1 MGTVLI
7 NFLGQPG
14 SGKSVLGTQL
24 FSELKIRGFDV
35 EFVNEFVKTWTYTGR
50 KVNKFGQYYIFGM
63 ETENQSRLFNKVDY
77 IIADSPVLLTSFYQ
91 QYYWGSYFLET
102 PANEFYT
109 FAEEEGVIV
118 HNIFI
123 DRKFKYN
130 PKGRFQTEE
139 ESEEVRQQLL
149 KFMDNNG
156 YAYHHLKVPVKER
169 INTILDI
176 LGVREMDTESTILPE
191 HSLIQ

>member
-1 MGTVLI
+1 MSTVLI

-24 FSELKIRGFDV
+24 YSELKIRDYEV

-50 KVNKFGQYYIFGM
+50 KVNKFGQYYIFGQ
-63 ETENQSRLFNKVDY
+63 ETEQQSRLFNKVNF

-91 QYYWGSYFLET
+91 RYYWGSDALVI
-102 PANEFYT
+102 PAKEFYK
-109 FAEEEGVIV
+109 FAEEEGVKV
-118 HNIFI
+118 VNLFI

-139 ESEEVRQQLL
+139 ESEEVRKELL
-149 KFMDNNG
+149 QFLNENG
-156 YAYHHLKVPVKER
+156 YEYYHLKVPVKER
-169 INTILDI
+169 ISTILEI
-176 LGVREMDTESTILPE
+176 LGVDKDESEELP
-191 HSLIQ
+191 S

>member
-1 MGTVLI
+1 MSTVLI

-24 FSELKIRGFDV
+24 YSELKIRDYEV

-50 KVNKFGQYYIFGM
+50 KVNKFGQYYIFGQ
-63 ETENQSRLFNKVDY
+63 ETEQQSRLFNKVDF

-91 QYYWGSYFLET
+91 QHYWDSDALVA
-102 PANEFYT
+102 PAKEFYK
-109 FAEEEGVIV
+109 FAEEEGVKV
-118 HNIFI
+118 VNLFI

-139 ESEEVRQQLL
+139 ESEEVRKELL
-149 KFMDNNG
+149 QFLAENG
-156 YAYHHLKVPVKER
+156 YEYHHLKVPVKER
-169 INTILDI
+169 ISTILEI
-176 LGVREMDTESTILPE
+176 LGVDKDESAELP
-191 HSLIQ
+191 I

>member
-1 MGTVLI
+1 MGTTLI

-14 SGKSVLGTQL
+14 SGKSTLGTQL
-24 FSELKIRGFDV
+24 FTELKVRDYEV

-91 QYYWGSYFLET
+91 QFYWGSNTLIV
-102 PANEFYT
+102 PAKEFYQ
-109 FAEEEGVIV
+109 FAEEEGVNV
-118 HNIFI
+118 VNIFI

-139 ESEEVRQQLL
+139 ESDEVRRGLL
-149 KFMDNNG
+149 KFLEDNG
-156 YAYHHLKVPVKER
+156 YEYHHLKVPIKER

-176 LGVREMDTESTILPE
+176 LGIPKEEPKPE
-191 HSLIQ
+191 YIS